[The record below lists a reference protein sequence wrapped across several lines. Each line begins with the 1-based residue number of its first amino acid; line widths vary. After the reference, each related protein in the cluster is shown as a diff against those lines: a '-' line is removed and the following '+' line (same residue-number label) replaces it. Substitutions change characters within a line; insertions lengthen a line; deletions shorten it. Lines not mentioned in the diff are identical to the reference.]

1 MAVGRFLGLWVR
13 FSAASAFA
21 GALFLAGG
29 WALDAR
35 WPAEHEGLSPILQT
49 FRAVEDWLFSL
60 LVGFVVVAFD
70 RQIVQATPPFVRWGG
85 LALIILPPA
94 RMGLAGQWDWGRLID
109 AEILWLVT
117 LLAFALL
124 ARPCLAPGPVSGRP
138 RNSADRPRT
147 RGTACVR
154 LRRRLVR
161 TFGRRWM

>member
-13 FSAASAFA
+13 FAAASALA

-29 WALDAR
+29 WALDAL
-35 WPAEHEGLSPILQT
+35 WPAEDEGLSPILQT

-70 RQIVQATPPFVRWGG
+70 RQIVQATPPFLRWGG
-85 LALIILPPA
+85 LALMMLPPA

-109 AEILWLVT
+109 AEILWLAT

-124 ARPCLAPGPVSGRP
+124 ARPCLAPGPRVGAP
-138 RNSADRPRT
+138 AQQ
-147 RGTACVR
+147 
-154 LRRRLVR
+154 RRSP
-161 TFGRRWM
+161 